1 MKKIKQFSL
10 KATLLTIV
18 AALTIGFTGCSDELS
33 GDQTQGKPGYLTVNV
48 KALKP
53 RLSKSTGD
61 GTGDYSV
68 IKDLNVFIFDG
79 TAANNKLQQKYLT
92 GTLASPQTVSM
103 QVGTLPT
110 TAKVVVVA
118 NYGSGITGVNTYAQ
132 LVALEVETVRDFS
145 TLGLHMTGEANISG
159 TGTYTSYVNIAPVES
174 KITVNWTLAQDAANY
189 VVTGVYVVNAIN
201 KTKLPII
208 RQRSHNAGDWTTVNN
223 ASDIAITSNINA
235 GTRTASYGLTPV
247 TGRDYN
253 FYNGMTDLS
262 ATSDTYLKDAL
273 ANTLFTTD
281 PSGTYITDNST
292 ALTTGLH
299 YYVGENYHADL
310 PTAGSGAIFDGT
322 TITNATNANTIVVVR
337 VTPRSDAPAYI
348 KEGGHKY
355 YTYDFRN
362 TSSALNAAA
371 TVTNITEGFS
381 VRRKTN
387 YNLTFALTSIGASDP
402 FVRLNTLT
410 VYVTADDWN
419 DGGTVSF

>member
-10 KATLLTIV
+10 KAMLLTIV

-174 KITVNWTLAQDAANY
+174 KITVNWTLDQDAANY

-253 FYNGMTDLS
+253 FYNGMTDLFS
-262 ATSDTYLKDAL
+262 TSDTYLKDTVAS
-273 ANTLFTTD
+273 TLFTSD
-281 PSGTYITDNST
+281 ASETYITDNSN
-292 ALTTGLH
+292 ALTSGLH

-310 PTAGSGAIFDGT
+310 PTANNGIILPNNT
-322 TITNATNANTIVVVR
+322 TNANTIVVVR
-337 VTPRSDAPAYI
+337 VTPKSDAPAYI

-362 TSSALNAAA
+362 TSFALNAAA

-387 YNLTFALTSIGASDP
+387 YKLNFALTSIGASNP
-402 FVRLNTLT
+402 FIKLNTLT
-410 VYVTADDWN
+410 VHVTAEGWN
-419 DGGTVSF
+419 DGGTVPF

>member
-1 MKKIKQFSL
+1 MKKIKQISL
-10 KATLLTIV
+10 KAMLLTILAV
-18 AALTIGFTGCSDELS
+18 LTIGFTGCSDELS

-48 KALKP
+48 KTLKP
-53 RLSKSTGD
+53 RTSKTPTVGAND
-61 GTGDYSV
+61 FKTMN
-68 IKDLNVFIFDG
+68 DLNIFIFNATD
-79 TAANNKLQQKYLT
+79 NKLQQKFISGGYT
-92 GTLASPQTVSM
+92 EDAPITM
-103 QVGTLPT
+103 QVGTIPSGS
-110 TAKVVVVA
+110 KVVVVA

-132 LVALEVETVRDFS
+132 LVALEVETVKDFA
-145 TLGLHMTGEANISG
+145 TDGLHMTGEANITDVVG
-159 TGTYTSYVNIAPVES
+159 GGYESYVNVAPVES

-201 KTKLPII
+201 KTTLPII
-208 RQRSHNAGDWTTVNN
+208 RTRASAGA
-223 ASDIAITSNINA
+223 ASDIAISSKINA

-281 PSGTYITDNST
+281 ASGTYITDNST

-299 YYVGENYHADL
+299 YYIGENYHADL
-310 PTAGSGAIFDGT
+310 PTANNGIILPNNT
-322 TITNATNANTIVVVR
+322 TNANTIVVVR
-337 VTPRSDAPAYI
+337 VTPKSDAPAYI

-387 YNLTFALTSIGASDP
+387 YNLTFALTSIGANDP

-410 VYVTADDWN
+410 VYVHADDWN

>member
-10 KATLLTIV
+10 KAMLLTIL

-48 KALKP
+48 KTLKP
-53 RLSKSTGD
+53 RISKSPTIGAN
-61 GTGDYSV
+61 DY
-68 IKDLNVFIFDG
+68 KTMNDLNIFIFNATD
-79 TAANNKLQQKYLT
+79 NKLQQKFISGGYT
-92 GTLASPQTVSM
+92 EDDPITM
-103 QVGTLPT
+103 QVGTIPDGS
-110 TAKVVVVA
+110 KVVVVA
-118 NYGSGITGVNTYAQ
+118 NYGSGITGVNTYND
-132 LVALEVETVRDFS
+132 LIGMEIETVKDFA
-145 TLGLHMTGEANISG
+145 TDGLHMTGEANITDAVG
-159 TGTYTSYVNIAPVES
+159 GGYESYVNVAPVES
-174 KITVNWTLAQDAANY
+174 KITVNWTLAQDADNY

-201 KTKLPII
+201 KTTLPII
-208 RQRSHNAGDWTTVNN
+208 RTRASAGL
-223 ASDIAITSNINA
+223 ASDIAISSKINA

-247 TGRDYN
+247 INRDYN
-253 FYNGMTDLS
+253 FYTGMTDLS
-262 ATSDTYLKDAL
+262 ATSDTYLKDIISDTA
-273 ANTLFTTD
+273 FTTD
-281 PSGTYITDNST
+281 ASGTYVNYNTSMI
-292 ALTTGLH
+292 ATGLH

-310 PTAGSGAIFDGT
+310 PTAGSGAILGS
-322 TITNATNANTIVVVR
+322 NATNANTIVVVR
-337 VTPRSDAPAYI
+337 VTPKYDAPSYI

-387 YNLTFALTSIGASDP
+387 YNLTFALTSIGANDP

-410 VYVTADDWN
+410 VYVHADDWN